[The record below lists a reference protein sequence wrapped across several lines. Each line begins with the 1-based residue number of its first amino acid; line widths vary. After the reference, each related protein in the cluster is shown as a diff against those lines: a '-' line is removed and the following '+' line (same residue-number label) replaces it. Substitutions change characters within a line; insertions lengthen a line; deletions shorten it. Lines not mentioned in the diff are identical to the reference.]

1 MRSDNGSPGPSA
13 TQYAATVPNLER
25 ASAFA
30 CMERPQREKRLV
42 AVVHDFLTAD
52 QIPINPNR

>member
-1 MRSDNGSPGPSA
+1 
-13 TQYAATVPNLER
+13 
-25 ASAFA
+25 
-30 CMERPQREKRLV
+30 MERPQREKRLV